1 VADVSVIDWHVHLA
15 RADRWRAAWE
25 PAAERALSFGARRWS
40 LTRSVEDPLHF
51 RQEIVWE
58 RREDFDT
65 YWYSDEVSAVREEIM
80 NLYNKPL
87 AIHWFTLAAD
97 GGEAREES
105 RPEPARTPEEAQT

>member
-1 VADVSVIDWHVHLA
+1 VAEVCVIEWHIHPA
-15 RADRWRAAWE
+15 RADRWRDAWE
-25 PAAERALSFGARRWS
+25 PAAERALAFGARRWS
-40 LTRSVEDPLHF
+40 ITRSVDDPLHF

-87 AIHWFTLAAD
+87 AFSWYSMIAE
-97 GGEAREES
+97 GGEAKTGSE
-105 RPEPARTPEEAQT
+105 PELVRTPEEAQT